1 MFLLEP
7 QPSSSMQ
14 GGRLNTLM
22 SGGSEVPRTELVSCD
37 VNHGHCPQL
46 APGRAL
52 ASPSVEEEA
61 DTSC

>member
-14 GGRLNTLM
+14 GGGLNTLV

-37 VNHGHCPQL
+37 MNHGHRPQL
-46 APGRAL
+46 APGRVL
-52 ASPSVEEEA
+52 ASPGVEEEGHA
-61 DTSC
+61 PC